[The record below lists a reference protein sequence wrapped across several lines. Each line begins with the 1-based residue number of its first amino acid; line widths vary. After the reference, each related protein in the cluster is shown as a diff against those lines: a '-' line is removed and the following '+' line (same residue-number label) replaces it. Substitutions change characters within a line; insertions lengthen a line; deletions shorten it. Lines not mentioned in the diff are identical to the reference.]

1 MNLSDNHDPLD
12 TLLHKQED
20 YIEDAGF
27 TSRVMAALPSRPRRA
42 WLRPAFLLGATAVG
56 SVLTFLWVPWKT
68 LLVQDPST
76 LLTPDSPAMLTCAGL
91 ALIVGALVWS
101 AISAI
106 EWES

>member
-1 MNLSDNHDPLD
+1 MNPSENNDPLD
-12 TLLHKQED
+12 ALLHRQDD
-20 YIEDAGF
+20 YIEDVGF
-27 TSRVMAALPSRPRRA
+27 TSRVMAALPSRRRA

-76 LLTPDSPAMLTCAGL
+76 LLLPDSPAVLTCAGL
-91 ALIVGALVWS
+91 GLIIGALVWS

-106 EWES
+106 EWET